1 VTAPDLRFALDLHD
15 RLAGADRSA
24 GFVWSPYSVASA
36 LGLAAAGARG
46 ATLEE
51 IAVALGPGG
60 RPADL
65 AALAAALADGA
76 RLEPEQEEMAG
87 ARIAVANTLWA
98 DRTLPVA
105 EAYLAAVRQWPGG
118 AVRTADFAGDPAGAR
133 KAVNVDVEHTTH
145 GLIRDLLAPDQVRRD
160 TRAILVNAL
169 WLRASW
175 VQAFPASATRP
186 LPFHAPGGDVEV
198 PTMRVERRMSYA
210 ERHGWR
216 LASVPAGSG
225 VVADVLLPD
234 RDLTTAEAA
243 LDPATLADLTAAAT
257 PATVA
262 LSLPRFRVEGQA
274 GLTEPLA
281 DLGVRRLFSNDCDLS
296 GVTGGA
302 ESLKVSAAVH
312 KAVLTVD
319 ESGLEGAA
327 ATALM
332 MVRTAFMAPPRAV
345 QMRVD
350 RPFLVLVRHQGSGAL
365 YFLARV
371 TRP

>member
-1 VTAPDLRFALDLHD
+1 VTAPDLRFALELHD
-15 RLAGADRSA
+15 RLAGGDRSA

-51 IAVALGPGG
+51 IAAALGAGD

-65 AALAAALADGA
+65 AALAVALADGA
-76 RLEPEQEEMAG
+76 RLEPEQEGMAG

-98 DRTLPVA
+98 DRTLPVV
-105 EAYLAAVRQWPGG
+105 EEYLAAVRGWPGG
-118 AVRTADFAGDPAGAR
+118 AARTVDFAGDPGAAR
-133 KAVNVDVEHTTH
+133 LAVNADVERTTN
-145 GLIRDLLAPDQVRRD
+145 GLIRDLLAADQVRRD

-175 VQAFPASATRP
+175 IEPFPASATRP
-186 LPFHAPGGDVEV
+186 LLFHAPGGAVEV
-198 PTMRVERRMSYA
+198 PTMRVERRMRYA

-216 LASVPAGSG
+216 LATVPAGSG

-234 RDLTTAEAA
+234 GDLAAAEPA
-243 LDPATLADLTAAAT
+243 LEPATLADLSAAAT

-262 LSLPRFRVEGQA
+262 LYLPRFRVEAQA
-274 GLTEPLA
+274 GLTDPLA
-281 DLGVRRLFSNDCDLS
+281 DLGVRRLFRDDCDLS

-319 ESGLEGAA
+319 EAGLEGAA
-327 ATALM
+327 ATAVM
-332 MVRTAFMAPPRAV
+332 MVRTSFMAPPRPV
-345 QMRVD
+345 EMRVD
-350 RPFLVLVRHQGSGAL
+350 RPFLVLVRHERSGAV

>member
-1 VTAPDLRFALDLHD
+1 VTAPDLRFALELHD
-15 RLAGADRSA
+15 RLAGADRTA

-51 IAVALGPGG
+51 IAVALGAGG

-65 AALAAALADGA
+65 AVLAAALADGA
-76 RLEPEQEEMAG
+76 RLEPEQEGMAG

-98 DRTLPVA
+98 DLTLPVV
-105 EAYLAAVRQWPGG
+105 EAYLAAVRDWPGG
-118 AVRTADFAGDPAGAR
+118 AARAVDFAGDPDGAR
-133 KAVNVDVEHTTH
+133 RAVNADVEHTTN
-145 GLIRDLLAPDQVRRD
+145 GLIRDLLAAGQVGRD

-175 VQAFPASATRP
+175 IQAFPAAATRP

-198 PTMRVERRMSYA
+198 PTMRVERRMRYA

-216 LASVPAGSG
+216 LVVVPAGSG

-234 RDLTTAEAA
+234 GDLAAAESA
-243 LDPATLADLTAAAT
+243 LQPATLAELTAAAA
-257 PATVA
+257 PVTVA
-262 LSLPRFRVEGQA
+262 LYLPRFRVQGQA
-274 GLTEPLA
+274 ALTDPLA
-281 DLGVRRLFSNDCDLS
+281 GLGVRRLFSNDCDLS

-327 ATALM
+327 ATAVM
-332 MVRTAFMAPPRAV
+332 MVLTAATARPRPV
-345 QMRVD
+345 ELRVD
-350 RPFLVLVRHQGSGAL
+350 RPFLVLVRHEGSGAL